1 MPRATGAARLV
12 FHLEA
17 AWEDF
22 SKINDR
28 LIQAAKEFCGAR
40 EPSFGLLQVR
50 DQYEYESRLLL
61 IEPIEQ
67 YVRLRP
73 IRHSLEAMQEFDK
86 QASAIALRARD
97 PFD

>member
-1 MPRATGAARLV
+1 MPHATGAARLV

-28 LIQAAKEFCGAR
+28 LVQASREFRGAR

-50 DQYEYESRLLL
+50 DQYENESRLLL

-73 IRHSLEAMQEFDK
+73 IRRSLEGMQEFDK
-86 QASAIALRARD
+86 RA
-97 PFD
+97 